1 MTADGV
7 ATSRRDLHA
16 VHVFL
21 HKEIVTDATRSTA
34 GVLKDPLVI
43 NWKDAS
49 GPIPVDI
56 NTVGIPPR
64 TTTQVMTGT
73 GPFAYPI
80 SIGIQNIEGPR
91 RSITPQEVSNAKTLK
106 SSINKFP
113 ANHREPTPGWIKI
126 IGSKVV
132 TDESADVYACS
143 GMNFESDTI
152 LSEIQTS

>member
-21 HKEIVTDATRSTA
+21 HKEIVTDATCSTA

-56 NTVGIPPR
+56 NTVGIPP
-64 TTTQVMTGT
+64 
-73 GPFAYPI
+73 
-80 SIGIQNIEGPR
+80 QNHY
-91 RSITPQEVSNAKTLK
+91 SSYDWYWTLCLP
-106 SSINKFP
+106 NQ
-113 ANHREPTPGWIKI
+113 HRDPE
-126 IGSKVV
+126 
-132 TDESADVYACS
+132 Y
-143 GMNFESDTI
+143 
-152 LSEIQTS
+152 